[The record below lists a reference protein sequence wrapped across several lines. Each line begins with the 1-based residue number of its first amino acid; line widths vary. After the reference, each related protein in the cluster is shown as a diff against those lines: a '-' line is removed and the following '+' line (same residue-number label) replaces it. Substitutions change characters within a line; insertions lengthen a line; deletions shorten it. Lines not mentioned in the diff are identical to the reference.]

1 MLESD
6 KSKEHIE
13 SEFNIGEI
21 IKARERLWRIDQ
33 INFHDHEDSKILI
46 YSVSNIDGL
55 TSSQILI
62 PDIESIEKATMLYLG
77 QFVSPLIA
85 ESIIPNVDLFNQE
98 NIPGLL
104 LIGGITVFILILM
117 PIALLLVNIVNNKKD
132 IDDTHD
138 EGIGV

>member
-1 MLESD
+1 MP
-6 KSKEHIE
+6 
-13 SEFNIGEI
+13 NINSWLLLHTPD
-21 IKARERLWRIDQ
+21 RLRGRVVGI
-33 INFHDHEDSKILI
+33 F
-46 YSVSNIDGL
+46 
-55 TSSQILI
+55 T
-62 PDIESIEKATMLYLG
+62 TMLYLG